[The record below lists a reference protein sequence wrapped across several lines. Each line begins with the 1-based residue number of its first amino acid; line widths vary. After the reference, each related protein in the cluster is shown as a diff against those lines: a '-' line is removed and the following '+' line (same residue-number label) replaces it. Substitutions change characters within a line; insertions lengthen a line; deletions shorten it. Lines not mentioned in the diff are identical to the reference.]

1 MSVGAVIATKGIYWM
16 NIICFG
22 DSNTYGYDP
31 RSYLGDRY
39 DVDSRWVDILAEET
53 GWTVRNLGE
62 NGREIPTSAP
72 DFPAD
77 TDLLI
82 VMLGTND
89 LLQGRSPE
97 QAAAR
102 LERFLSDIS
111 LDRSKIF
118 LIAPPP
124 MKQGTWVLDQQ
135 FIDDSRTFARL
146 CQTLAEQLGIRFA
159 DAGKWDIPL
168 AYDGVHFTEQ
178 GHRAFAARLLE
189 ELK

>member
-1 MSVGAVIATKGIYWM
+1 MGQ
-16 NIICFG
+16 
-22 DSNTYGYDP
+22 
-31 RSYLGDRY
+31 
-39 DVDSRWVDILAEET
+39 
-53 GWTVRNLGE
+53 
-62 NGREIPTSAP
+62 NGREISTSAP

-89 LLQGRSPE
+89 LLQGCSPK
-97 QAAAR
+97 QAADR
-102 LERFLSDIS
+102 LERFLFS
-111 LDRSKIF
+111 LSLNRSQIL

-124 MKQGTWVLDQQ
+124 VTLGAWVPSQKL
-135 FIDDSRTFARL
+135 IDDSRAYARL
-146 CQTLAEQLGIRFA
+146 CQSLAEQLGTRFV

-178 GHRAFAARLLE
+178 GHKSFAAGLLE

>member
-1 MSVGAVIATKGIYWM
+1 
-16 NIICFG
+16 
-22 DSNTYGYDP
+22 
-31 RSYLGDRY
+31 
-39 DVDSRWVDILAEET
+39 
-53 GWTVRNLGE
+53 
-62 NGREIPTSAP
+62 
-72 DFPAD
+72 
-77 TDLLI
+77 
-82 VMLGTND
+82 
-89 LLQGRSPE
+89 
-97 QAAAR
+97 
-102 LERFLSDIS
+102 
-111 LDRSKIF
+111 
-118 LIAPPP
+118 